1 MLITES
7 PGLAY
12 KKEKDRILPRITKS
26 ALSSLTGVLNRNL
39 N

>member
-7 PGLAY
+7 PGFAY
-12 KKEKDRILPRITKS
+12 KKEKDRILPKISKS
-26 ALSSLTGVLNRNL
+26 VLSSLTGDLNRNL